1 VQNEQKVID
10 RLLYAKV
17 TAWLLCYLS
26 PISYFTNCNQSV
38 TLGKIEETTKMLV
51 KTPHDVGALIRERRK
66 QKGLDQQALA
76 RSVGVSRK
84 WIVEVE
90 QGKPG
95 AALGLILRTL
105 AELGIS
111 LEISPSTSSAKP
123 KKAASSSHDLDA
135 LIDSLKRKNG

>member
-1 VQNEQKVID
+1 
-10 RLLYAKV
+10 
-17 TAWLLCYLS
+17 
-26 PISYFTNCNQSV
+26 
-38 TLGKIEETTKMLV
+38 MLV
-51 KTPHDVGALIRERRK
+51 KTPNDVGALIRERRK
-66 QKGLDQQALA
+66 QKGLDQQTLA

-111 LEISPSTSSAKP
+111 LEISPSTPSSIKP

>member
-1 VQNEQKVID
+1 
-10 RLLYAKV
+10 
-17 TAWLLCYLS
+17 
-26 PISYFTNCNQSV
+26 
-38 TLGKIEETTKMLV
+38 MLV
-51 KTPHDVGALIRERRK
+51 KTPNDVGALIRERRK
-66 QKGLDQQALA
+66 QKGLDQLALA
-76 RSVGVSRK
+76 RSIGVSRK

-95 AALGLILRTL
+95 AALGLVLRAL

-123 KKAASSSHDLDA
+123 KKAASPSHDLDA